1 MNALTHEHLSF
12 RCLLENR
19 SGRIDMRQL
28 TEAHGAIQLYIPTK
42 AMRLDDSEAA
52 ALAIALLDAS
62 GITGLLDD
70 ALQGSAL
77 LMRLK
82 QLEAALDAA
91 NAHITDLLTIWHRLP
106 GSLPDDDRSVL
117 ITDSEGDVMPAFHE
131 DGNWFDF
138 TGMPIKA
145 PGLLPVAWTEMPTP
159 AHALTEDATA

>member
-28 TEAHGAIQLYIPTK
+28 TEAHGALQLYIPTK
-42 AMRLDDSEAA
+42 AVRLDDAEAA
-52 ALAIALLDAS
+52 ALGVALLDAS

-77 LMRLK
+77 LLRMK
-82 QLEAALDAA
+82 QLEAALDEA
-91 NAHITDLLTIWHRLP
+91 NTRITDLLTRWHALP

-117 ITDSEGDVMPAFHE
+117 ITDRDGDVMPA
-131 DGNWFDF
+131 
-138 TGMPIKA
+138 
-145 PGLLPVAWTEMPTP
+145 P
-159 AHALTEDATA
+159 AHSLKKGVPA